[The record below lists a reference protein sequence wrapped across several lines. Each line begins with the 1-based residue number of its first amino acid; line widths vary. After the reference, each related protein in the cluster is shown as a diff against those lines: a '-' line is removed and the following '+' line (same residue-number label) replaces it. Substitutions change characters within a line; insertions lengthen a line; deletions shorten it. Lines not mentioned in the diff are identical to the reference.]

1 MAWQETPRVAALITL
16 SHLVEGAVEPDPRRA
31 AGSAARSRHAQG
43 KMDNF

>member
-16 SHLVEGAVEPDPRRA
+16 SHLEGAVEPDPRLA
-31 AGSAARSRHAQG
+31 AGSAALSRHAQG